1 MSIQLSEFQ
10 RVNGGDDD
18 LLPMYV
24 TKKEP
29 NIVSKKSLFLSLIG
43 VMCFF
48 VTCIGLINF
57 SRNTSVLESQ
67 INDDYFNTNHFS
79 GENSNGRNF
88 NGENFNGENFNGG
101 N

>member
-43 VMCFF
+43 AICFF
-48 VTCIGLINF
+48 VTCIGLTNF
-57 SRNTSVLESQ
+57 SINTTVLKSQ
-67 INDDYFNTNHFS
+67 INDDYFNTNHF
-79 GENSNGRNF
+79 NGIRF

>member
-43 VMCFF
+43 AICFF
-48 VTCIGLINF
+48 VTCIGLTNF
-57 SRNTSVLESQ
+57 SINTTVLKSQ
-67 INDDYFNTNHFS
+67 INDDYFNS
-79 GENSNGRNF
+79 INF
-88 NGENFNGENFNGG
+88 NSRNFNGENFNGG